1 MTGISR
7 PDFSPVDLPRIGI
20 VGGNGW
26 IGGALARAL
35 VSAGLPLERLTL
47 SCRGTPPDWLPGATW
62 THDNQALADASDIVV
77 LSVRPQDWP
86 AVTLSAPNRLVV
98 SVMAG
103 VPLAAIARAVGTE
116 RIVRALPN
124 AAAEVGA
131 SYTPWT
137 ASAAVTDTDRS
148 AVRALFDACGSGD
161 EVPREADIDYMTGS
175 SGTGPAYP
183 ALLAAA
189 MIRDAVAHGVPKA
202 VARRAAVAVLI
213 GTGRIFETSGEDPT
227 ATVAAFVDY
236 KGVTAAAIEAMRA
249 AGFEAAVAAG
259 LSAALEKSRA
269 LSAPA

>member
-1 MTGISR
+1 MEN
-7 PDFSPVDLPRIGI
+7 FPRVGI

-35 VSAGLPLERLTL
+35 VARGVLPPGQLTL
-47 SCRGTPPDWLPGATW
+47 SCRSAPPDWLPEARW
-62 THDNQALADASDIVV
+62 TRDNRALADASDVIVV
-77 LSVRPQDWP
+77 AVRPQDWP
-86 AVTLSAPNRLVV
+86 TVGLTAPGKLVV

-103 VPLAAIARAVGTE
+103 VPLADLARAAGTD
-116 RIVRALPN
+116 RVVRALPN
-124 AAAEVGA
+124 AAAEVGF

-137 ASAAVTDTDRS
+137 ASAAVTEADR
-148 AVRALFDACGSGD
+148 ATVRALFDACGSGD
-161 EVPREADIDYMTGS
+161 EVSGEALIDYMTGS

-189 MIRDAVAHGVPKA
+189 MIQDAVGHGVPEA
-202 VARRAAVAVLI
+202 VARRAAVAVLV
-213 GTGRIFETSGEDPT
+213 GTGRLFERTGEDPA

-249 AGFEAAVAAG
+249 GGFDVAVAAG
-259 LSAALEKSRA
+259 LAAALEKSRA

>member
-1 MTGISR
+1 MD
-7 PDFSPVDLPRIGI
+7 DFSRIGPRIGPRIGI

-35 VSAGLPLERLTL
+35 VAAGLPPARLTL
-47 SCRGTPPDWLPGATW
+47 SSRSAPPDWLPEATW
-62 THDNQALADASDIVV
+62 THDNQALADASDVVV

-86 AVTLSAPNRLVV
+86 AVAVSAPGKLVV

-103 VPLAAIARAVGTE
+103 VSLADLARGTGTD
-116 RIVRALPN
+116 RVVRALPN
-124 AAAEVGA
+124 AAAEVGY

-137 ASAAVTDTDRS
+137 ASPAVTDADR
-148 AVRALFDACGSGD
+148 ATVHRLFAACGSGD
-161 EVPREADIDYMTGS
+161 EVPREADIDYLTGH

-189 MIRDAVAHGVPKA
+189 LTRDAVAHGIPED
-202 VARRAAVAVLI
+202 VARRAALGILI
-213 GTGRIFETSGEDPT
+213 GTGRIFEKTGEDPA

-249 AGFEAAVAAG
+249 GGFDDLVAAG
-259 LSAALEKSRA
+259 LAAAAKKSETLR
-269 LSAPA
+269 PA